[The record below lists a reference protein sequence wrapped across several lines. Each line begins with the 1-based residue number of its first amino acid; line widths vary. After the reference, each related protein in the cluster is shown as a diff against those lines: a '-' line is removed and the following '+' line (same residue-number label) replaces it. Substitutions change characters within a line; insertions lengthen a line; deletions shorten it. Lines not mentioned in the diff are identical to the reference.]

1 MDVVTQ
7 KVKLEKNSRRETQV
21 FERALVNY
29 SIFRIYRIID
39 KYSDAL

>member
-21 FERALVNY
+21 ERALANY